1 MTEARN
7 VSFAHIYSACVP
19 ERLLFRLEHARKRVP
34 TSLLE
39 IHHRIIL
46 FQPYPSLPSAYIR
59 PYSPQPPC
67 RAARISNN
75 WALHIILYNTVN
87 RRLVC
92 VTVMQ
97 EESSSEHAL
106 N

>member
-46 FQPYPSLPSAYIR
+46 FQPYPSLPTR
-59 PYSPQPPC
+59 
-67 RAARISNN
+67 
-75 WALHIILYNTVN
+75 LYQAVFPTTAVP
-87 RRLVC
+87 R
-92 VTVMQ
+92 
-97 EESSSEHAL
+97 S
-106 N
+106 